1 MAKYLHD
8 KGTDRLL
15 RDIADAKPAALS
27 VSYEQDDA
35 GNTRFIVND
44 NAPHSHA
51 KAERI
56 AAILA
61 AALDSFAALQSVM
74 GWYDSSDIAHAMS
87 EKGEQAE
94 YYRTIREARSAIAR
108 AGGAA

>member
-61 AALDSFAALQSVM
+61 AAPDLLAAC
-74 GWYDSSDIAHAMS
+74 
-87 EKGEQAE
+87 K
-94 YYRTIREARSAIAR
+94 EAREFLNDGYPPEEISPQEAVLREQLDAAIAR